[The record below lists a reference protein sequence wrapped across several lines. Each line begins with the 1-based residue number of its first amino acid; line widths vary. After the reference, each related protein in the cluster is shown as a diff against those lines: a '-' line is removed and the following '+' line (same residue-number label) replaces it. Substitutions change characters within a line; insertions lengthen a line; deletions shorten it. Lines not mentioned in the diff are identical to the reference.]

1 MLGGMGNI
9 KFPGRGERCSRR
21 RGETGGGGVK
31 GGRDKVLGAGIS
43 LSD

>member
-21 RGETGGGGVK
+21 RGETGGQGGQRQGI
-31 GGRDKVLGAGIS
+31 GGWDIIK
-43 LSD
+43 